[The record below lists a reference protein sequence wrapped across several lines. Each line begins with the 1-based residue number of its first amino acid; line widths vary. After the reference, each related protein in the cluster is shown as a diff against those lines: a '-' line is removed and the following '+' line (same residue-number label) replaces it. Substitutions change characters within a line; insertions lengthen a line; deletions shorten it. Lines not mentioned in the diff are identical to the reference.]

1 MKSKYQPQLSI
12 VISFAVLILTGA
24 LALFFFG
31 FRTGEAKNFI
41 EALFTSTS
49 GVCVTG
55 LTVLDIGK
63 DLSFTGQV
71 ILLILIQLGG
81 LGLLTVSTWVLLSL
95 KGQISLSAST
105 TVEETLGGI
114 PRIDAAILLK
124 RLIVFTFISELL
136 GAIALFTRFS
146 KDYPIKKAIWLS
158 IFHSISAFCNA
169 GFSLFSDSLTKYR
182 GDPVVNLTIIL
193 LIISGGIG
201 FVVVADILEVIKER
215 RKKKRAR
222 PSLHTKIVLTTTAI
236 LIVSG
241 WILFFVLEY
250 SNTMQFC
257 TLSEKLWS
265 SLFLSVTARTAGFNT
280 LPTGHLTNM
289 TLVFLILL
297 MVVGASP
304 GSTGGGIKTSTA
316 AIIWAMV
323 KSHIL
328 NRPKTEIFH
337 RSIPGDQV
345 AKALAVTTLYFTVAF
360 SAVTVLEWTQLGDVS
375 HLLTRGI
382 FLEHVFEV
390 ISALST
396 VGLSTGVTP
405 TLSSSGL
412 CVLITCMYIGRIG
425 PLLLASSLVGERQRL
440 AYSYPEES
448 VLIG

>member
-1 MKSKYQPQLSI
+1 MKFKYQPALSI
-12 VISFAVLILTGA
+12 VLSFAALILGGA

-31 FRTGEAKNFI
+31 FRHGEARSFL
-41 EALFTSTS
+41 EALFTSAS

-55 LTVLDIGK
+55 LSVLDIGK
-63 DLSFTGQV
+63 DFSFAGQV
-71 ILLILIQLGG
+71 ILLILIQFGG

-95 KGQISLSAST
+95 KGQLSLSAST

-114 PRIDAAILLK
+114 PRIHAPTLLR
-124 RLIVFTFISELL
+124 RLILFTFISESL
-136 GAIALFTRFS
+136 GAIVLTLRFVRDFPL
-146 KDYPIKKAIWLS
+146 KRAIWLAV
-158 IFHSISAFCNA
+158 FHSISAFCNA
-169 GFSLFSDSLTKYR
+169 GFSLFSDSLTRYR
-182 GDPVVNLTIIL
+182 GDPVVNLTIML

-201 FVVVADILEVIKER
+201 FIVIADLLEVLKER
-215 RKKKRAR
+215 REGRRAM
-222 PSLHTKIVLTTTAI
+222 PSLHTKIVLVTTAV
-236 LIVSG
+236 LIISG
-241 WILFFVLEY
+241 WIIFLILEY
-250 SNTMQFC
+250 NNTMFHC
-257 TLSEKLWS
+257 SLGGKIWS

-323 KSHIL
+323 KSHVF
-328 NRPKTEIFH
+328 NRPRTEIFN
-337 RSIPGDQV
+337 RSIPNEQV
-345 AKALAVTTLYFTVAF
+345 AKALAVTTLYFMIAF
-360 SAVTVLEWTQLGDVS
+360 TAVTLLEWTQLGDVS
-375 HLLTRGI
+375 HITTRGI

-412 CVLITCMYIGRIG
+412 IVLIVCMYIGRIG
-425 PLLLASSLVGERQRL
+425 PLLLASSLLGERSRL
-440 AYSYPEES
+440 AYNYPEES